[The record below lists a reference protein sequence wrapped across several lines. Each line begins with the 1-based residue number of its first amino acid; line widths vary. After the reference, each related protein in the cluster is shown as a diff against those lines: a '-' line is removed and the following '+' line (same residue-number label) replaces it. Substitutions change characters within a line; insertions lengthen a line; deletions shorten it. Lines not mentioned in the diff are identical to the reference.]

1 MRIKIIVQNQESKH
15 QIARN
20 QEAAGNLLKN
30 SRNGSEPVSFYN
42 ES

>member
-1 MRIKIIVQNQESKH
+1 MRMKVIVQNQESRH
-15 QIARN
+15 QLAKN
-20 QEAAGNLLKN
+20 QEATGNILKN